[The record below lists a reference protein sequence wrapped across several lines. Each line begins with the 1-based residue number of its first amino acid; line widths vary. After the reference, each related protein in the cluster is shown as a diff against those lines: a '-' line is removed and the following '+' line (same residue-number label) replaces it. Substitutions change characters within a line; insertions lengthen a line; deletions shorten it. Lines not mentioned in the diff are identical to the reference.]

1 MSRGGS
7 SRNLASP
14 REFCARYPGRNERT
28 GCPPYARR
36 EYEAVPLETIAGEVG
51 DERKVRKEGRRRS
64 LVQTEEPVFAPH
76 AARRVC
82 TSPRSIT
89 FAYLLLLHLSCP
101 LLPPPAFLLLPPPFP
116 SVTLL
121 SHLSRH
127 STADN
132 EPLLAGDYSSPSRD
146 SERRVL
152 LHEGLRH
159 CERVLEEPCTRLRGR
174 TRHDRSSGVCG
185 LPKLRCRATSY
196 R

>member
-1 MSRGGS
+1 MLLSAADVLSAISRARGNYA
-7 SRNLASP
+7 RDIP
-14 REFCARYPGRNERT
+14 RRNERT

-89 FAYLLLLHLSCP
+89 FPYLLLLHLR
-101 LLPPPAFLLLPPPFP
+101 PPFA
-116 SVTLL
+116 SSCLL
-121 SHLSRH
+121 AFASTFFLCYSALSPLTALNCRQRASPDRRLLKPLSR
-127 STADN
+127 
-132 EPLLAGDYSSPSRD
+132 
-146 SERRVL
+146 RRVL
-152 LHEGLRH
+152 LHGGLRH

-174 TRHDRSSGVCG
+174 NA
-185 LPKLRCRATSY
+185 P
-196 R
+196 